1 MKKLEKKYIVI
12 LTIVCTI
19 LFFSLIFYEINNS
32 RTSIMIEKGI
42 KDSVLFVEKI
52 ALFPIQF
59 VEKKINQYDNYKTVS
74 KNYEI
79 MNEKVESFD
88 RLMEEKKELEQEI
101 EELKNTLQLKQ
112 IFTNYD
118 CITATVINRNV
129 GYWFDTLTIDK
140 GSKDKIKTGAAVII
154 NQGLIGEIVN
164 VSNHYSTIKLL
175 TNNSD
180 NNKISIKIN
189 LDGKEIIGL
198 MTGYDEKKNVFNV
211 EGIGENVDIPIGTN
225 IVTAGI
231 ANGYPPG
238 ILIGTVSNI
247 NTDNFDLAKTLEVT
261 PSVNFNDIKYV
272 TILNEVKE

>member
-88 RLMEEKKELEQEI
+88 RLMEEKGI
-101 EELKNTLQLKQ
+101 KQ
-112 IFTNYD
+112 F
-118 CITATVINRNV
+118 V
-129 GYWFDTLTIDK
+129 
-140 GSKDKIKTGAAVII
+140 
-154 NQGLIGEIVN
+154 
-164 VSNHYSTIKLL
+164 
-175 TNNSD
+175 
-180 NNKISIKIN
+180 
-189 LDGKEIIGL
+189 
-198 MTGYDEKKNVFNV
+198 
-211 EGIGENVDIPIGTN
+211 
-225 IVTAGI
+225 
-231 ANGYPPG
+231 
-238 ILIGTVSNI
+238 
-247 NTDNFDLAKTLEVT
+247 
-261 PSVNFNDIKYV
+261 
-272 TILNEVKE
+272 